1 MEKRTSAA
9 EDMTGGAMRTSVL
22 LSRFFAI
29 LCVAAIGLAGLPA
42 LAQSGPSKPSEQKPA
57 NGKEAQKQIDQMAE
71 AARVLTGPAGNP
83 ECLWLGRRVVTLLW
97 RDDMD
102 TAFRHLDLYD
112 RFGCPAAH
120 IQAAF
125 RCLIRQGPFD
135 PKAADTLNGR
145 VFACWLDPAMAPPP
159 PPPPAPAKAPVAPAG
174 RTGGTAPR

>member
-1 MEKRTSAA
+1 
-9 EDMTGGAMRTSVL
+9 MRLSVL
-22 LSRFFAI
+22 LRRFCAI
-29 LCVAAIGLAGLPA
+29 LCVAALGFAGLPA
-42 LAQSGPSKPSEQKPA
+42 LAQTGPSKPSEQKPT
-57 NGKEAQKQIDQMAE
+57 NGKETQKQIDEMAE

-97 RDDMD
+97 RDDLD

-135 PKAADTLNGR
+135 PKAAETLNGR
-145 VFACWLDPAMAPPP
+145 VFTCWLDPAMVPPP
-159 PPPPAPAKAPVAPAG
+159 LPAAPAAAKAPAAPPGPAA
-174 RTGGTAPR
+174 RAGGTAPR